1 MGEHNWGYAY
11 SLKEGDVVI
20 EVGAYTGDDVA
31 AFSQAVGITGRVI
44 LIEPN
49 PALFI
54 ALRNA
59 AALDTYNNVTLVF
72 KAVYSSNG
80 LVSFTGGAHEQGHLS
95 YVPPFRGQSDEGR
108 PVFDVEAITLDT
120 LASTLGL
127 AVINLLVMD
136 VEGAEMDVFVGA
148 YELFKKG
155 VIKNIATAAYHQAG
169 DIERFEALLR
179 LRGFNKFV
187 VDEKNSNNTPDM
199 PVLHAS
205 LE

>member
-20 EVGAYTGDDVA
+20 EVGAYTGDDAV
-31 AFSQAVGITGRVI
+31 AFSQAVGITGSVI

-49 PALFI
+49 PAFFI
-54 ALRNA
+54 ALRRA
-59 AALDTYNNVTLVF
+59 AVLGTHNNVTLVF
-72 KAVYSSNG
+72 KAAYSSNG
-80 LVSFTGGAHEQGHLS
+80 LVSFTGGVHEQGHLS
-95 YVPPFRGQSDEGR
+95 HVPPFRGQTDEGR
-108 PVFDVEAITLDT
+108 PVFNVEAITLDALT
-120 LASTLGL
+120 SSLGL
-127 AVINLLVMD
+127 EMIDLLVMD
-136 VEGAEMDVFVGA
+136 VESAEMDVFAGA

-155 VIKNIATAAYHQAG
+155 AIKNIATAAYHQAG
-169 DIERFEALLR
+169 DIEKFETLLR
-179 LRGFNKFV
+179 SKGFNKFA

>member
-59 AALDTYNNVTLVF
+59 AALDTHNNVTLVF
-72 KAVYSSNG
+72 KAAYSSNG
-80 LVSFTGGAHEQGHLS
+80 LVRFTGGAHEQGHLS
-95 YVPPFRGQSDEGR
+95 HVPPFQGQSDEGR

-120 LASTLGL
+120 LASSLGL
-127 AVINLLVMD
+127 ITIDLLVMD
-136 VEGAEMDVFVGA
+136 VESAEMDVFAGA
-148 YELFKKG
+148 YDLFKKG
-155 VIKNIATAAYHQAG
+155 AIKNIATAAYHQAG